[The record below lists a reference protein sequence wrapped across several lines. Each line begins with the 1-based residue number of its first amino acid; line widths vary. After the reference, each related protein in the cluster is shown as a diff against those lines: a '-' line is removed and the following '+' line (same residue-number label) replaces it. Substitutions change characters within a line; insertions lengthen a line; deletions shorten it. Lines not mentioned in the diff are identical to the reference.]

1 MKPITATDTPD
12 IVRGLRWLIVFR
24 AVFAMVLTLSSV
36 IYCTVEK
43 LSYVQQ
49 PFVALYCISGL
60 LICLSIGYA
69 AVLPWI
75 RTKMLFAYV
84 QLIAD
89 SFIITLIVYVTG
101 SFESITTFLYLVGI
115 IGSSMLL
122 LRKGSMV
129 IAACCSTEYAV
140 LICLEYYGF
149 LRPLTGHGDLAFL
162 VDFPQVAYRVVII
175 AAACFAVALLSGV
188 LALQAKRARLDLRVV
203 EGHLKRVERMAA
215 MGEMVAGM
223 AHEIKNPLASIS
235 GAIQLMA
242 EKTEPGSQNQRLM
255 QIVLRETRRLSAIVT
270 DFLLFAKPKG
280 GMVQD
285 IRLDLAID
293 EVVEL
298 FRRDPLCAG
307 RIQVSTRLDSPVWV
321 AMDPGH
327 FKQVLWNL
335 LKNSVEAIGDTGEIM
350 IRLSMFRG
358 ERAYLTVEDTGCG
371 ISVDDRGG
379 VFDPFFTTK
388 PSGSGLGL
396 SIVHKLIDSYD
407 GMVDFESRPGKG
419 TVFTLILKGHS
430 STKS

>member
-1 MKPITATDTPD
+1 MEIIKATDTPD
-12 IVRGLRWLIVFR
+12 LVRGLRWLMVIR
-24 AVFAMVLTLSSV
+24 AVFATLLTLSTV
-36 IYCTVEK
+36 IYCTGEN
-43 LSYVQQ
+43 LAYGQQ
-49 PFVALYCISGL
+49 PFVALYYISAL
-60 LICLSIGYA
+60 LFCLSTGYA
-69 AVLPWI
+69 LVLA
-75 RTKMLFAYV
+75 RVRAMVMFAYV
-84 QLIAD
+84 QLIVD
-89 SFIITLIVYVTG
+89 SFVITLIVYVTG
-101 SFESITTFLYLVGI
+101 SFESIITFLYLVGI

-122 LRKGSMV
+122 LRQGSIV
-129 IAACCSTEYAV
+129 VAAFCSMEYAL
-140 LICLEYYGF
+140 LIFLEYYGF
-149 LRPLTGHGDLAFL
+149 LRPLTGYGDLAFL

-175 AAACFAVALLSGV
+175 ACACFAVALLSGV
-188 LALQAKRARLDLRVV
+188 LALQAKRARRDLRVV

-242 EKTEPGSQNQRLM
+242 EDTKPGSSNQRLM
-255 QIVLRETRRLSAIVT
+255 QIVLRETQRLSAIVT

-280 GMVQD
+280 GMVKD

-298 FRRDPLCAG
+298 FRQDALCAG
-307 RIQVSTRLDSPVWV
+307 RIQITTRLDTPVWV

-335 LKNSVEAIGDTGEIM
+335 LKNSAEAIGDAGVVAIK
-350 IRLSMFRG
+350 LSMSRG
-358 ERAYLTVEDTGCG
+358 GNVYLTVEDSGSG
-371 ISVDDRGG
+371 ISTDDQGG

-396 SIVHKLIDSYD
+396 SIVHRLIDNYE
-407 GMVDFESRPGKG
+407 GMIDFETQPGKG
-419 TVFTLILKGHS
+419 TVFTLILKGRS